1 MTTLCNF
8 LNANPVND
16 QTHSNTQQPKNFVSV
31 FYHFV
36 GLVLQVCYYFL
47 ENKTVKLSERTWNK
61 SFNIKLRQDI
71 TGWNFLTDVFCLC
84 RHSFC
89 YYIQSIWFLL
99 GVFFLVELYS
109 FFFYPSVHNILL
121 FITASFTSLILF
133 NSE

>member
-61 SFNIKLRQDI
+61 SFNIKLRQDAI
-71 TGWNFLTDVFCLC
+71 QTFWLMYSDSAGIHFVIIFSPFDFYSVF
-84 RHSFC
+84 
-89 YYIQSIWFLL
+89 
-99 GVFFLVELYS
+99 FFLVELYS